1 MIYLTNFDGNVKM
14 GFDFLKNLPEED
26 FDLST
31 SNFEKWVP
39 FVLNISTPERAIA
52 ITENMHAYM
61 TIYEVEKIVNGLKTL
76 LICADDNKDGEFTH
90 YSSESFFEISFEYM
104 HIDDCFNVE
113 LWFITAKFPEGEIVG
128 YDAGFRFI
136 VEKAQVIQFV
146 REVSDR
152 FKVICP
158 QCADLIN

>member
-14 GFDFLKNLPEED
+14 GFDFLENLPED
-26 FDLST
+26 FDAST

-52 ITENMHAYM
+52 ITENMQAYM
-61 TIYEVEKIVNGLKTL
+61 TIYEVEKIVNGLRAL
-76 LICADDNKDGEFTH
+76 LISADDNKDGKFAH
-90 YSSESFFEISFEYM
+90 YSGESFFEISFEYM
-104 HIDDCFNVE
+104 HVDECFNVE
-113 LWFITAKFPEGEIVG
+113 LWFVTAKFPEGDIVG

-136 VEKAQVIQFV
+136 VEKSQVIRFAK
-146 REVSDR
+146 EFSDR

-158 QCADLIN
+158 QCSNLIH

>member
-14 GFDFLKNLPEED
+14 GFDFLKNLPED
-26 FDLST
+26 FDVST

-39 FVLNISTPERAIA
+39 FVLNISTPERVIA
-52 ITENMHAYM
+52 ITENMQAHM

-76 LICADDNKDGEFTH
+76 LINADDNKDGKFSH

-104 HIDDCFNVE
+104 PVDECFNVE

-136 VEKAQVIQFV
+136 VEKTQAIQF
-146 REVSDR
+146 EKGFSDR
-152 FKVICP
+152 FNVICP
-158 QCADLIN
+158 QCSNLI